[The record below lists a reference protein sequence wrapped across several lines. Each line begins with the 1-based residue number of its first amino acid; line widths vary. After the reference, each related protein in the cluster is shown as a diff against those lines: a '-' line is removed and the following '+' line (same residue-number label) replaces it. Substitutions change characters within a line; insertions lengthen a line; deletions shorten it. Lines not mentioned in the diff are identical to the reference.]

1 MGPLTIH
8 NRCLYVKTLEIL
20 KDEHK
25 ILIPILF
32 YYIHVLSFFHHEP
45 LLFTIHCY
53 QIVHLRFRHLV
64 APIPMD
70 AESLK
75 W

>member
-32 YYIHVLSFFHHEP
+32 YYTFMFFLFFIMNPYCLLYIVIKLS
-45 LLFTIHCY
+45 I
-53 QIVHLRFRHLV
+53 
-64 APIPMD
+64 
-70 AESLK
+70 
-75 W
+75 